1 MIDFKRIL
9 IKTIRTMAQT
19 LVGVL
24 PASGLFWSWD
34 WKPIVSATIVSGA
47 VCFLM
52 GIADTDNMAMMEEYI
67 EDDEIVEE

>member
-1 MIDFKRIL
+1 MIDFKRIC

-24 PASGLFWSWD
+24 PTTGLFWGWD

-52 GIADTDNMAMMEEYI
+52 GIADMDNTIMIEED
-67 EDDEIVEE
+67 DDEIVEE